1 MGWQR
6 LREGSHWS
14 NEFMQQAVRGWFRS
28 PCILRSLMVGGERN
42 ERGRMERCEGAKREQ
57 AVRAVCDKPCRR

>member
-14 NEFMQQAVRGWFRS
+14 NEFMQQVVRGWFPS
-28 PCILRSLMVGGERN
+28 PCILGSLMVGGEK
-42 ERGRMERCEGAKREQ
+42 EWEGANGE
-57 AVRAVCDKPCRR
+57 V